1 MFDGGELYGS
11 FKSEQPPLEKQQLP
25 LPLPSPQQPPQKKQ
39 QETMYYH
46 EEAERA
52 ERAPKHIVYHE
63 QGESFFDRIASK
75 RYDILKV
82 ISFALIIVLAI
93 SIDRVNT
100 FYLTQYVTNSILTG
114 TQELLLRISYPITV
128 IIIIWLIKIL

>member
-11 FKSEQPPLEKQQLP
+11 FQAEQQPLEKQQLP
-25 LPLPSPQQPPQKKQ
+25 LPPPAPQQPPQKKQ
-39 QETMYYH
+39 QEAMYHH
-46 EEAERA
+46 EEAA
-52 ERAPKHIVYHE
+52 ERPVYY
-63 QGESFFDRIASK
+63 QQSESFFDRIASK
-75 RYDILKV
+75 RYEILKV

-114 TQELLLRISYPITV
+114 TQEVLLRVSYPITV
-128 IIIIWLIKIL
+128 LIIIWLIKIV